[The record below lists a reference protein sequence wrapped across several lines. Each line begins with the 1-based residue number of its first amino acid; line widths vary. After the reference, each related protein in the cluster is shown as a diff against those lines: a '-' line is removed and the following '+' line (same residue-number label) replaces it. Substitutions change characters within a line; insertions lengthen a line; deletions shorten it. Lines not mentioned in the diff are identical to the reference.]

1 MEKCSLVICR
11 RSKRATGFLSIY
23 WIWNLPRSVA
33 VIDNFDGIRSIG
45 SNDISQQNSVQDNH
59 GIYYL
64 NEMQS
69 DQRSAQIKIYLVM
82 SDHAP
87 IVISVTPSALCL
99 ASLRTPISRLFIPP
113 YFITFNSSN
122 QPGFLCWL
130 PGLPHS
136 ASLPAMIEI
145 ENL

>member
-33 VIDNFDGIRSIG
+33 IIDNFDGIRSIG

-64 NEMQS
+64 NEM
-69 DQRSAQIKIYLVM
+69 
-82 SDHAP
+82 
-87 IVISVTPSALCL
+87 
-99 ASLRTPISRLFIPP
+99 
-113 YFITFNSSN
+113 
-122 QPGFLCWL
+122 
-130 PGLPHS
+130 
-136 ASLPAMIEI
+136 
-145 ENL
+145 